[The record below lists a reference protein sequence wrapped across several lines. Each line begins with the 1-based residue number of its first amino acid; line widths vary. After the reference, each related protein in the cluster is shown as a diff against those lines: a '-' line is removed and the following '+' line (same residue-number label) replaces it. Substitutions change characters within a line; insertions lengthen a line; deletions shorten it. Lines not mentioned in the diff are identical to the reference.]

1 MDLLLIIARLLH
13 IILGV
18 FWAGTVFFNLLLLA
32 PAMRD
37 AGPDGAKVGASL
49 MKRGMMTALPTAAV
63 LTILSGLYL
72 YYRVSVGFQPEYMGS
87 RAGMTYGTGATAA
100 ILAFVIGMIFVRP
113 AMGKMAALGA
123 QVAAAPAEE
132 RAAKAAELQ
141 SLRARANTLN
151 MVVTGLVAVAVVA
164 MAIGRYV

>member
-18 FWAGTVFFNLLLLA
+18 FWAGTVFFNVLLLA

-37 AGPDGAKVGASL
+37 AGPDGAKVAASL
-49 MKRGMMTALPTAAV
+49 MRRGMLTALPVAAV

-87 RAGMTYGTGATAA
+87 RAGMTYGLGATTA
-100 ILAFVIGMIFVRP
+100 ILALLIGVIFVRP
-113 AMGKMAALGA
+113 MMGKVAALGS
-123 QVAAAPAEE
+123 QLAAAPAEE
-132 RAAKAAELQ
+132 RAAKGAELQ
-141 SLRARANTLN
+141 ALRSRANSLN
-151 MVVTGLVAVAVVA
+151 IVVTGLVAVAVVT